1 MEVDGVRY
9 EEIKGQIKK
18 KYTKTVINI
27 LKPKLNRGDIIL
39 GTNSRAIS
47 IIRYGAGIISWT
59 TIELVGIHWKTRKL
73 MTMYRAQHPKADVD
87 RLYLQRCE

>member
-1 MEVDGVRY
+1 MKRGKVVKSKVISILNGKMMKGIEEGGYKYLETLVDGVRY

-39 GTNSRAIS
+39 GTN
-47 IIRYGAGIISWT
+47 
-59 TIELVGIHWKTRKL
+59 
-73 MTMYRAQHPKADVD
+73 
-87 RLYLQRCE
+87 